1 MKKVNLILG
10 ALALTAVVVS
20 CTKEDLVIKPNDK
33 SKKNDSYTIE
43 NPTWVLVKKQTIK
56 NGMKGNLFVNSS
68 NPKEYLFEIDKN
80 EKAADNECDK
90 NYEKNSALQTTT
102 CSGTGN
108 TCSITEDKNGDITI
122 STCK

>member
-56 NGMKGNLFVNSS
+56 NG
-68 NPKEYLFEIDKN
+68 
-80 EKAADNECDK
+80 
-90 NYEKNSALQTTT
+90 
-102 CSGTGN
+102 
-108 TCSITEDKNGDITI
+108 DITI